1 MKVIETKFISYI
13 LVELIKI
20 YIIDILENLEQNLH
34 YYGY

>member
-20 YIIDILENLEQNLH
+20 YIIDILENLE
-34 YYGY
+34 

>member
-1 MKVIETKFISYI
+1 MKTIETEFVSYI